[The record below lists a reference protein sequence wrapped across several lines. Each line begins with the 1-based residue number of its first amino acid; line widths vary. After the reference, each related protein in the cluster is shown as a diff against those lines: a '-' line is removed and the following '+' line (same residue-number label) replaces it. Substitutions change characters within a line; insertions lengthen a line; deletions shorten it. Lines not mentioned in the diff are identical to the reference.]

1 MKKLL
6 TLFLIITVSMSVF
19 AGDPARKGT
28 SGAEQLLIPVGARS
42 IATGQAFISHFSGIE
57 SIYYNPAGLDREG
70 GTQAMFN
77 YMNYIADIDL
87 TYFAVSA
94 QLEIGSIG
102 LTYKTLNFGDIPV
115 TTVENPDGTG
125 QMYSPDYF
133 VIGLTYSKMITDR
146 VSAGVN
152 FNFIHEGI
160 LNTSANGFAIDFGV
174 QYRFTPNFSLG
185 ASVKNIG
192 SNMDY
197 NGEDLKTKTEVPGS
211 ALGSGS
217 TVYEIDTEGFSIPSY
232 FELSLAYTN
241 EFNESN
247 SLSLGGVFRNNNTL
261 EDAARV
267 GLEYNFNDNFFLR
280 GGYDFAL
287 ENQDQQIFGF
297 TAGAGISYDFAQD
310 MGLAFDYAFR
320 DVKEFP
326 TANHIFTLVLRV
338 Y

>member
-28 SGAEQLLIPVGARS
+28 AGAEQLLIPVGARS

-57 SIYYNPAGLDREG
+57 SIYYNPAGLDRAG
-70 GTQAMFN
+70 GTEAMFN
-77 YMNYIADIDL
+77 YMSYIADIDL
-87 TYFAVSA
+87 SYFAVST
-94 QLEIGSIG
+94 QLDIGSVG
-102 LTYKTLNFGDIPV
+102 LSYKTLNFGDIPV

-125 QMYSPDYF
+125 QLYSPDYF
-133 VIGLTYSKMITDR
+133 VLGLTYSKMITDR

-160 LNTSANGFAIDFGV
+160 MNTSANGFAIDFGV

-192 SNMDY
+192 TNMNY
-197 NGEDLKTKTEVPGS
+197 SGEDLKTKTTVPGS
-211 ALGSGS
+211 ALGSGN
-217 TVYEIDTEGFSIPSY
+217 TVYQLDTEEFSIPSY

-247 SLSLGGVFRNNNTL
+247 SLSFGGVFRNNNNL

-267 GLEYNFNDNFFLR
+267 GMEYNFNDNFFLR

-297 TAGAGISYDFAQD
+297 TAGAGISYDFAKD
-310 MGLAFDYAFR
+310 MGLEFDYAFR
-320 DVKEFP
+320 DVKEFSA
-326 TANHIFTLVLRV
+326 ANHIFTLVLRV

>member
-1 MKKLL
+1 MRKLL

-87 TYFAVSA
+87 SYFAVSA
-94 QLEIGSIG
+94 QLEIGSVA

-125 QMYSPDYF
+125 QLYSPDYF
-133 VIGLTYSKMITDR
+133 VIGLTYSKLITDR

-160 LNTSANGFAIDFGV
+160 MNTAANGFAIDFGV

-192 SNMDY
+192 TNMAY
-197 NGEDLKTKTEVPGS
+197 TGEDLKTKTTVPGS

-217 TVYEIDTEGFSIPSY
+217 TVYEIDTEGYGIPSY

-241 EFNESN
+241 EINESN
-247 SLSLGGVFRNNNTL
+247 SLSIGGVFRNNNSL

-267 GLEYNFNDNFFLR
+267 GAEYNFNDNFFLR
-280 GGYDFAL
+280 GGYDFVL
-287 ENQDQQIFGF
+287 ENTDQQIWGF

-310 MGLAFDYAFR
+310 MGLAFDYAYR

-326 TANHIFTLVLRV
+326 TANHIFTLILRV

>member
-1 MKKLL
+1 MRKLL

-28 SGAEQLLIPVGARS
+28 SGAEQLLLPVGARS

-87 TYFAVSA
+87 SYFAVSA
-94 QLEIGSIG
+94 QLEIGSVA
-102 LTYKTLNFGDIPV
+102 LSYKTLNFGDIPV

-125 QMYSPDYF
+125 QLYSPDYF
-133 VIGLTYSKMITDR
+133 VIGLTYSKLITDR

-160 LNTSANGFAIDFGV
+160 MNTSADGFAIDFGV

-192 SNMDY
+192 TNMVY
-197 NGEDLKTKTEVPGS
+197 SGENLKTKTTVPGS

-217 TVYEIDTEGFSIPSY
+217 TVYELDTEGYGIPSY

-241 EFNESN
+241 EINESN
-247 SLSLGGVFRNNNTL
+247 SLSIGGVFRNNNSL

-267 GLEYNFNDNFFLR
+267 GVEYNFNDNFFLR
-280 GGYDFAL
+280 GGYDFLL
-287 ENQDQQIFGF
+287 ENSDQQIWGF

-320 DVKEFP
+320 DVKEFS
-326 TANHIFTLVLRV
+326 TANHIFTLILRV